1 MSIKSR
7 ICRELQNYL
16 QKTLKAKLKKKNLP
30 QNREPEGG
38 KNLERPKY
46 RWHERLTG
54 NMMKITVLETTK
66 LR

>member
-1 MSIKSR
+1 
-7 ICRELQNYL
+7 LQRV
-16 QKTLKAKLKKKNLP
+16 TKLPSKDIESKIKKKNLP